1 MHPLIKVVEPPRA
14 RPVTKLLAVIA
25 LGVAALPGVAV
36 PGAAVEH
43 AAPVAVAPA
52 VAASAPAPA
61 PVPVPAIEPARPR
74 VMRSGAPAC
83 GNVTSRGVRQSA
95 SRGYLSRDGDPTCPR

>member
-25 LGVAALPGVAV
+25 LGLAALPGVEV
-36 PGAAVEH
+36 PAAAVEPT
-43 AAPVAVAPA
+43 APIALPVPPP
-52 VAASAPAPA
+52 PAPPPA
-61 PVPVPAIEPARPR
+61 PAIEPARPR

-83 GNVTSRGVRQSA
+83 GNVTGRALPPSA
-95 SRGYLSRDGDPTCPR
+95 SRRYPQDDGDPACTR